1 MRFISSHWIPVVL
14 ISRLTCDCVH
24 VTVKDDK
31 KFAMLF
37 SSVVLQC
44 QYNTHSINPP
54 VVQWWYK
61 SYCTDRTRESFTFS
75 ETLEVHGSKPGPKS
89 HLDCS
94 DKSRTVQ
101 IVASKQGDSLNLAKQ
116 YKGRDISIINKAD
129 LRIGEL
135 QWGDSGVYFCKVV
148 SGDDLEGRN
157 EGQVELLVLG
167 KTGVLNDVLPEFE
180 LEIMPEW
187 VFVGS
192 VVLGSI
198 LLLVVLGVCWCQCC
212 PHSCCCY
219 VRCCCC
225 PDTCCCP
232 KHLYEAGKIAK
243 SGQPPQIAVYPPY
256 YGVPMV
262 PQAAPS
268 LIEPKMPAVPPSVE
282 NNTAREGGDYGLQAS
297 QAQDAMNV
305 VYYIERDLAKFHTA
319 KWTGHPS
326 GSVSELSSLHDG
338 DMDFRQTYRQV
349 QKKALPPVSDPS
361 NEPQIHTASTAH
373 RLRPTHYQSNHT
385 EEQHDS
391 RWNCRSEHL
400 PRKAF
405 DTRGRTG
412 SLDELEEFARIYGH
426 RAGRRGD
433 FHDLRDREQD
443 FEMELRCHNQYRPR
457 GFRDDD
463 EDDANW
469 RRHSPPLSPQRRH
482 YTSSERYATRRK
494 SYNDAYLTSVLEH
507 KAKGQGDCGGRV
519 DDDSDTP
526 SKSSKKN
533 SDCYYSRTPSN
544 RPEEDES
551 LPPYCEVD
559 RCRTEKTVEQERC
572 RTMEPAIRPFSYTRP
587 NQSMSHTLQE
597 LREDKNR
604 PRKLTTHLSR
614 DSLIV

>member
-1 MRFISSHWIPVVL
+1 MRFISSHWMSVVL
-14 ISRLTCDCVH
+14 ISRLTCYCLH

-75 ETLEVHGSKPGPKS
+75 ETLGAYSSKPGANS
-89 HLDCS
+89 HLECS

-101 IVASKQGDSLNLAKQ
+101 IVASKQGESLKLAKQ

-135 QWGDSGVYFCKVV
+135 QWGDSGVYLCKVA
-148 SGDDLEGRN
+148 SGHDVEGRH
-157 EGQVELLVLG
+157 EGQVELLVL
-167 KTGVLNDVLPEFE
+167 
-180 LEIMPEW
+180 EW

-225 PDTCCCP
+225 PDACCCP

-243 SGQPPQIAVYPPY
+243 AGQPPQIAIYPPY

-268 LIEPKMPAVPPSVE
+268 LIELKVLAVPPSLE
-282 NNTAREGGDYGLQAS
+282 NNTARA
-297 QAQDAMNV
+297 
-305 VYYIERDLAKFHTA
+305 
-319 KWTGHPS
+319 

-338 DMDFRQTYRQV
+338 DVDFRHTYRQV
-349 QKKALPPVSDPS
+349 QKKALPPISDRS
-361 NEPQIHTASTAH
+361 NEPQIHTASTAQ
-373 RLRPTHYQSNHT
+373 RLRPTHYQSSRS

-391 RWNCRSEHL
+391 RWSCRSEHL

-405 DTRGRTG
+405 GTRGRTG
-412 SLDELEEFARIYGH
+412 SLDELEEFARNYGH
-426 RAGRRGD
+426 RVGRRGD
-433 FHDLRDREQD
+433 FHDLRDPEQD
-443 FEMELRCHNQYRPR
+443 FDIELRCPNQHRPR
-457 GFRDDD
+457 GFQDDD
-463 EDDANW
+463 DDDDTNW
-469 RRHSPPLSPQRRH
+469 RRHSPHLSPPRRH
-482 YTSSERYATRRK
+482 YTNSEQYATRRK
-494 SYNDAYLTSVLEH
+494 SYNDAYLTSVLER
-507 KAKGQGDCGGRV
+507 KTRGQGECGGRV
-519 DDDSDTP
+519 DEDSDTP
-526 SKSSKKN
+526 SKSSKKS
-533 SDCYYSRTPSN
+533 SDCYYSRSSN

-559 RCRTEKTVEQERC
+559 RCRTEEPVEQERC

-587 NQSMSHTLQE
+587 NQSTSHTLQE
-597 LREDKNR
+597 LREERNR

-614 DSLIV
+614 DSLVV

>member
-1 MRFISSHWIPVVL
+1 MLTHLPGGHEHEANSGSGGITAPGSLCAFIWTMRFIPSHWIPVVL
-14 ISRLTCDCVH
+14 ISGLTCDCVH
-24 VTVKDDK
+24 VTVKDEK

-44 QYNTHSINPP
+44 QYKTQSTNLPT
-54 VVQWWYK
+54 VQWQYK
-61 SYCTDRTRESFTFS
+61 SYCTDRTRESFTFL
-75 ETLEVHGSKPGPKS
+75 ETLGVHGSNLGAKS

-94 DKSRTVQ
+94 DASRTVQ
-101 IVASKQGDSLNLAKQ
+101 IVASKQGNSLTLANQ

-129 LRIGEL
+129 LRIGAL
-135 QWGDSGVYFCKVV
+135 HWGDSGVYVCRVI
-148 SGDDLEGRN
+148 SSDDLEGKN
-157 EGQVELLVLG
+157 EDQVELLVLG

-180 LEIMPEW
+180 LEVMPEW
-187 VFVGS
+187 AFVGS
-192 VVLGSI
+192 VVVGSV

-232 KHLYEAGKIAK
+232 KHLYEAGKNAK
-243 SGQPPQIAVYPPY
+243 SGGQPPQIAMYPPY

-262 PQAAPS
+262 PRTAPS
-268 LIEPKMPAVPPSVE
+268 LIEPKVLAAPPSVE
-282 NNTAREGGDYGLQAS
+282 NNTARA
-297 QAQDAMNV
+297 
-305 VYYIERDLAKFHTA
+305 
-319 KWTGHPS
+319 

-338 DMDFRQTYRQV
+338 DVDFRQTYRQV
-349 QKKALPPVSDPS
+349 QKKALPPIRDPS
-361 NEPQIHTASTAH
+361 NESQFHTASTAH
-373 RLRPTHYQSNHT
+373 RLRPTHCRSSRT
-385 EEQHDS
+385 EEQPDS

-412 SLDELEEFARIYGH
+412 SLDELEEFARNYGH

-433 FHDLRDREQD
+433 FHDFRDPEQD
-443 FEMELRCHNQYRPR
+443 FDMELRCQNEYRPR
-457 GFRDDD
+457 GFRNDDD
-463 EDDANW
+463 DDDDDANW
-469 RRHSPPLSPQRRH
+469 RRHSPPLPPQRGH
-482 YTSSERYATRRK
+482 YTSSERYGTRRK
-494 SYNDAYLTSVLEH
+494 SYNDVYLTSVLER
-507 KAKGQGDCGGRV
+507 KARGQGECGGRV
-519 DDDSDTP
+519 DEDSDTP

-533 SDCYYSRTPSN
+533 SDCYYSRSSN

-559 RCRTEKTVEQERC
+559 RCRTEEPAEQERC
-572 RTMEPAIRPFSYTRP
+572 RTMEPATRPFSYTRP
-587 NQSMSHTLQE
+587 NQSMSHTLQD
-597 LREDKNR
+597 LREDKNK

>member
-1 MRFISSHWIPVVL
+1 MIEQHQIFIHLSDFIWTMRLILSYWIPYYVL
-14 ISRLTCDCVH
+14 IARLACDCVH
-24 VTVKDDK
+24 VTVKEDK

-44 QYNTHSINPP
+44 QYNTHSIKPP
-54 VVQWWYK
+54 VVQWMYK

-75 ETLEVHGSKPGPKS
+75 ETLVVHGSKLGDKS
-89 HLDCS
+89 YLDCS
-94 DKSRTVQ
+94 DKSRTV
-101 IVASKQGDSLNLAKQ
+101 VASKQGDSLNLAKQ

-135 QWGDSGVYFCKVV
+135 QWGDSGVYFCQVV

-167 KTGVLNDVLPEFE
+167 KTGVLNDILPEFE
-180 LEIMPEW
+180 LEIIPEW

-192 VVLGSI
+192 VALGSI
-198 LLLVVLGVCWCQCC
+198 LFLLVIGVCWCQCC
-212 PHSCCCY
+212 PYSCCCY
-219 VRCCCC
+219 IRCCCC

-232 KHLYEAGKIAK
+232 KHLYEAGKLAK
-243 SGQPPQIAVYPPY
+243 SGQPPQIAIYPSF

-268 LIEPKMPAVPPSVE
+268 RIEQPQHHPLAAPPSLE
-282 NNTAREGGDYGLQAS
+282 NNTAR
-297 QAQDAMNV
+297 V
-305 VYYIERDLAKFHTA
+305 
-319 KWTGHPS
+319 

-338 DMDFRQTYRQV
+338 DVDFRQTYRQV
-349 QKKALPPVSDPS
+349 QKKALPPIIDPS
-361 NEPQIHTASTAH
+361 DEPQIHTASTAH
-373 RLRPTHYQSNHT
+373 RLRPTHFKSSRT
-385 EEQHDS
+385 EEHDS
-391 RWNCRSEHL
+391 RWNCRSEYL

-412 SLDELEEFARIYGH
+412 SLDELEEFARSYGH

-433 FHDLRDREQD
+433 FHDLLGNEQD
-443 FEMELRCHNQYRPR
+443 IDIELRCQNRYRPR
-457 GFRDDD
+457 SFRDDD
-463 EDDANW
+463 IDDDDATW
-469 RRHSPPLSPQRRH
+469 RRHSPPLLSDRRH
-482 YTSSERYATRRK
+482 YTNSERYSTRRK

-507 KAKGQGDCGGRV
+507 KARLQGECGGRI
-519 DDDSDTP
+519 DEDSDTQ
-526 SKSSKKN
+526 SKSSRKN
-533 SDCYYSRTPSN
+533 GDCYYSRSSSN

-551 LPPYCEVD
+551 LPPYCEID
-559 RCRTEKTVEQERC
+559 RCRTEEPVQQERC